1 MQHDRTDLDRHRDA
15 VMKPCPTNRH
25 GIRLRKRFAK
35 IRDNLFVFVTEREVA
50 YTNNASES
58 ALRPRPVTGRRSA
71 GWRARR
77 GRARVRTHAGPG
89 RA

>member
-35 IRDNLFVFVTEREVA
+35 IRNNLFVFVTEREVGWPA
-50 YTNNASES
+50 FMASPRRAAFMSRWWWAAGEPLSS
-58 ALRPRPVTGRRSA
+58 APSFDG
-71 GWRARR
+71 
-77 GRARVRTHAGPG
+77 
-89 RA
+89 